1 MKRIRG
7 LAGPTPGL
15 ADYLDCEG
23 GAANWDRFRSHQ
35 AGAAYRELLE
45 ALQDIQHRLCGY
57 CEIDL
62 IEADRQVEHVVPRH
76 PLRPRKDPPGDGER
90 DLDAHNLIAC
100 CRGGTLP
107 FSTADEERRRDPV
120 KHNRSCGEA
129 KGNSSDPAFLDPRS
143 LPTLPLMRVRMD
155 GRIEADED
163 ACTAAGVPVRSVRRT
178 IGTLCLN
185 VERLRRAR
193 ARRWRALN
201 ANWGDWLDD
210 AEVLAA
216 AARAELLPDDAGRLP
231 RFFTTSRSF
240 FGPLGERVLAEEPRG
255 WL

>member
-1 MKRIRG
+1 MKRIQG

-35 AGAAYRELLE
+35 SGAAYRELLE
-45 ALQDIQHRLCGY
+45 TLQDIQHRLCGY

-62 IEADRQVEHVVPRH
+62 IERDRQVEHVVPRN
-76 PLRPRKDPPGDGER
+76 PQNPRKDPPGNEER
-90 DLDAHNLIAC
+90 GLDARNLIAC
-100 CRGGTLP
+100 CKGGTL
-107 FSTADEERRRDPV
+107 TTGAERRRDPV

-143 LPTLPLMRVRMD
+143 LPALPPLMRVGMD
-155 GRIEADED
+155 GRMEADEG
-163 ACTAAGVPVRSVRRT
+163 ACKAAGVSAQSVRRT
-178 IGTLCLN
+178 IDILCLN
-185 VERLRRAR
+185 VERLQRAR

-201 ANWGDWLDD
+201 DNWVDRLDD
-210 AEVLAA
+210 AEALAA
-216 AARAELLPDDAGRLP
+216 AARKELLPDDAGRLP

-240 FGPLGERVLAEEPRG
+240 FGPLGEQVLAEEPRE
-255 WL
+255 WI

>member
-1 MKRIRG
+1 M
-7 LAGPTPGL
+7 
-15 ADYLDCEG
+15 
-23 GAANWDRFRSHQ
+23 
-35 AGAAYRELLE
+35 
-45 ALQDIQHRLCGY
+45 
-57 CEIDL
+57 
-62 IEADRQVEHVVPRH
+62 
-76 PLRPRKDPPGDGER
+76 
-90 DLDAHNLIAC
+90 
-100 CRGGTLP
+100 
-107 FSTADEERRRDPV
+107 
-120 KHNRSCGEA
+120 
-129 KGNSSDPAFLDPRS
+129 
-143 LPTLPLMRVRMD
+143 PTLPLMRVRMD

-240 FGPLGERVLAEEPRG
+240 FGPLGEQILAEEPRG
-255 WL
+255 WI

>member
-1 MKRIRG
+1 MKRIRQ
-7 LAGPTPGL
+7 LVGPTPGL

-23 GAANWDRFRSHQ
+23 GAASWDRFRSHQ

-45 ALQDIQHRLCGY
+45 TLQDIQHRLCGY

-62 IEADRQVEHVVPRH
+62 IERDRQVEHVVPRH
-76 PLRPRKDPPGDGER
+76 PRNDPARDGER
-90 DLDAHNLIAC
+90 GLDARNLIAC
-100 CRGGTLP
+100 CKGGTL
-107 FSTADEERRRDPV
+107 TIGDEERRRDPV

-143 LPTLPLMRVRMD
+143 LPALPPLMRVRMD

-163 ACTAAGVPVRSVRRT
+163 ACTTAGVPVQRVRRT
-178 IGTLCLN
+178 IETLCLN
-185 VERLRRAR
+185 VDRLRLVRAKH
-193 ARRWRALN
+193 WRALS
-201 ANWGDWLDD
+201 AAWGDRLDD
-210 AEVLAA
+210 AKAMAA
-216 AARAELLPDDAGRLP
+216 AARKELLPDDAGHLP

-240 FGPLGERVLAEEPRG
+240 FGPFGEQILAEEPRE